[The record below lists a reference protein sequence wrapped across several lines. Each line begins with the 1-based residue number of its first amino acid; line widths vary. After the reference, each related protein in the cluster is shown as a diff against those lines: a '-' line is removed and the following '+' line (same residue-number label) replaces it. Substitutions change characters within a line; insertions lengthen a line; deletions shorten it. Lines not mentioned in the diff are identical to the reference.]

1 MKTLKIGERHLTVE
15 FRNGTGLDIEFT
27 ESRPVWTIDQ
37 GTGELSAM
45 AFRGIVVL
53 LPLIVITFGIV
64 HQDMEVDFYGES

>member
-37 GTGELSAM
+37 GTGELNAM
-45 AFRGIVVL
+45 AFSGIV
-53 LPLIVITFGIV
+53 II
-64 HQDMEVDFYGES
+64 